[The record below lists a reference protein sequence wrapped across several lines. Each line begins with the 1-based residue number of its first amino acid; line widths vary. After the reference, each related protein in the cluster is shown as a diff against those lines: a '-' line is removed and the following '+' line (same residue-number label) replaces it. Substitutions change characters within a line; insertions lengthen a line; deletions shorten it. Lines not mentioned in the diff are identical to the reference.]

1 MTSACEGLPLTII
14 EAQQQAVV
22 PIVFDTF
29 SSIHDIIKN
38 NVNGCIIEEGNI
50 NIYVKALENLL
61 LDAKSRRF
69 MAENSLYS
77 QQKFTKE
84 VVMKKWVEMFT
95 DIF

>member
-1 MTSACEGLPLTII
+1 
-14 EAQQQAVV
+14 V

-38 NVNGCIIEEGNI
+38 NVNGYIIEEGNI

-69 MAENSLYS
+69 MAENSLSS